1 VVAVTQLSDGD
12 RVRLSTDHEVTL
24 PLVTEATVAGAVLPA
39 RYDVAESLLPAGLTP
54 VRVTARRAAVVLL
67 CVEYHRIS
75 DDAMPPYDEFA
86 VMIGATPEGWQPP
99 LVPLLTRTAGSYV
112 WSLPVTTEPAR
123 ALGDEIWGYPK
134 TVADITHRDDATRRE
149 TTVVEDGDRVATVSI
164 DWPRTWERR
173 ELTES
178 YAVRKG
184 RLERTPIEFQGK
196 LGVAPLSSR
205 VEIHLGDH
213 ERADT
218 LRSLD
223 LGSRSVLRF
232 SLEGQITYGAGR
244 AVER

>member
-1 VVAVTQLSDGD
+1 MTQLTDGD
-12 RVRLSTDHEVTL
+12 RVRLSTGHEVTL

-54 VRVTARRAAVVLL
+54 VRTTARRAAVVLL
-67 CVEYHRIS
+67 CVEYHRIG
-75 DDAMPPYDEFA
+75 DDAMAPYDEFA
-86 VMIGATPEGWQPP
+86 VMIAATHEGWRSP

-164 DWPRTWERR
+164 DWPRTWGRR
-173 ELTES
+173 EQIES
-178 YAVRKG
+178 YAVREG
-184 RLERTPIEFQGK
+184 RLERTPVEFQGQ

-205 VEIHLGDH
+205 VDVNLGDH

-232 SLEGQITYGAGR
+232 SLEGRIAYGAGR
-244 AVER
+244 PVER